1 MLEIV
6 DFMIGFFIVLGCLF
20 LVGITR
26 GRKVSQ
32 KTWVILWSIASFALA
47 LFLVI
52 AFVVEDVVF
61 LSCALGGSLGYV
73 IAVAVHTIR
82 HL

>member
-6 DFMIGFFIVLGCLF
+6 DFMIGFFVVLGCLF

-26 GRKVSQ
+26 RRRVSQ
-32 KTWVILWSIASFALA
+32 KTWVILWSIASLVLA
-47 LFLVI
+47 LFLVV
-52 AFVVEDVVF
+52 AFIVEDVVF

-73 IAVAVHTIR
+73 VSVAVHTIQ

>member
-1 MLEIV
+1 
-6 DFMIGFFIVLGCLF
+6 MIGFFVVLGCLF

-26 GRKVSQ
+26 GRWVSQ
-32 KTWVILWSIASFALA
+32 KTCVILWSIASLVLA
-47 LFLVI
+47 LFLVVV
-52 AFVVEDVVF
+52 FFVEDVVF
-61 LSCALGGSLGYV
+61 SCCTLGGSLGYV